1 MDAGIITGW
10 VILFGVL
17 FVCKVNCIFELKR
30 VEDENPD
37 TCYGYGATER
47 QENEHEETT
56 TVRKKSQYGE
66 MLRRTFLMC
75 F

>member
-17 FVCKVNCIFELKR
+17 FMCKVNHIFELNKTQ
-30 VEDENPD
+30 EENPKAY
-37 TCYGYGATER
+37 YGYGATE
-47 QENEHEETT
+47 EPDGDHEA
-56 TVRKKSQYGE
+56 TVLKKSHYRK

>member
-1 MDAGIITGW
+1 MGAGIITGW

-17 FVCKVNCIFELKR
+17 FVCKANHIFELNKAQ
-30 VEDENPD
+30 DENTK
-37 TCYGYGATER
+37 TCYDYGTIER
-47 QENEHEETT
+47 EKNENETT
-56 TVRKKSQYGE
+56 LLKKSHYRK

>member
-17 FVCKVNCIFELKR
+17 FVCKVNRIFELKTA
-30 VEDENPD
+30 EDENPKAY
-37 TCYGYGATER
+37 YGYGAIER
-47 QENEHEETT
+47 EANEKETT
-56 TVRKKSQYGE
+56 LLKKSHYRK